1 MLGYLDIMLR
11 NTIEHE
17 IEAPADPFVE
27 HVVLLDGRGRPRG
40 TAAKA
45 TVHDGATPLHAA
57 FSCYVVDADDRVLLT
72 RRAASK
78 RTWPGAWTNAC
89 CGHPQLGESLA
100 DAVRRRLRDE
110 LGVEAG
116 RIEVAIPDFAYR
128 AVMDDGTVEHEL
140 CPVVVAELVGDLTPD
155 PDEVDA
161 VSWVPWDELR
171 HRARHEPS
179 SLSPWS
185 ADQIG
190 RLDALPGSPWTWLV
204 EPRWSSA
211 GGSLLATPLEAI
223 PEPDGSLALLPVLRP
238 VERTLR
244 TFLDERVAELAGI
257 DPRLDDLA
265 DGITGLL
272 AAGGKRLRPAF
283 VLWGHLAA
291 EGERDDL
298 AIGAG
303 AAIELLH
310 TFALIHDD
318 VMDRSVVR
326 RGLPAAHV
334 SLAVDGARDPAWFGT
349 SAAILAGDLAH
360 VWANELFDGLPI
372 PEELA
377 ARARRRY
384 SMLQTEVIAGQY
396 LDLRL
401 AEAHDPVDDDAVRV
415 ALLKTARYS
424 VTRPLQLGAALAG
437 GDDDLDERLATYG
450 DAVGLVFQLRDDVLG
465 LFGDPAAT
473 GKGCLDDLRE
483 GKQTLLAIR
492 ALVLA
497 DPDDRAVL
505 RAGLGDRDLDEEGG
519 ARCRAIVA
527 RSGALASVEARIAAE
542 HARAIAAV
550 AGLPSRPAAAL
561 TALADLAAFRS
572 R

>member
-1 MLGYLDIMLR
+1 MSRYTTG
-11 NTIEHE
+11 
-17 IEAPADPFVE
+17 APPSAATE
-27 HVVLLDGRGRPRG
+27 HVVLLDGRGRSCG
-40 TAAKA
+40 TAPKSEA
-45 TVHDGATPLHAA
+45 HHEATPLHAA

-89 CGHPQLGESLA
+89 CGHPQLGEKLD

-110 LGVEAG
+110 LGVAAG

-128 AVMDDGTVEHEL
+128 AVMGDGTVEHEL
-140 CPVVVAELVGDLTPD
+140 CPVLVAELDGDLAPD
-155 PDEVDA
+155 PAEVDEVEW
-161 VSWVPWDELR
+161 VSWEELR
-171 HRARHEPS
+171 ARAHREPQ

-185 ADQIG
+185 VEQIV
-190 RLDALPGSPWTWLV
+190 RLDDLPGTPWRWLD
-204 EPRWSSA
+204 EPRWSQA
-211 GGSLLATPLEAI
+211 GRAAVAGDVAAHEEV
-223 PEPDGSLALLPVLRP
+223 EPDGSLALVPVLRP
-238 VERTLR
+238 VERVLR
-244 TFLDERVAELAGI
+244 SFLADRVAELTDI
-257 DPRLDDLA
+257 EPSLQELA

-272 AAGGKRLRPAF
+272 EAGGKRLRPAF

-291 EGERDDL
+291 DGERDDL

-318 VMDRSVVR
+318 VMDRSEVR
-326 RGLPAAHV
+326 RGRPAAHV
-334 SLAVDGARDPAWFGT
+334 SLALDAARDPSWFGQ

-360 VWANELFDGLPI
+360 VWANELFDGLEV
-372 PEELA
+372 PEEHV

-401 AEAHDPVDDDAVRV
+401 AEAHDPVDEDAIRV

-437 GDDDLDERLATYG
+437 GDDELDERLATYG

-483 GKQTLLAIR
+483 GKQTLLVIR
-492 ALVLA
+492 ALALA
-497 DPDDRAVL
+497 DPADQATL
-505 RAGLGDRDLDEEGG
+505 RAGLGDRSLDVAGA
-519 ARCRAIVA
+519 ARCRAIITS
-527 RSGALASVEARIAAE
+527 SGALASVEARIAAE
-542 HARAIAAV
+542 HARAVEALD
-550 AGLPSRPAAAL
+550 GLPARPAKAL
-561 TALADLAAFRS
+561 AALADLAAFRS

>member
-1 MLGYLDIMLR
+1 MSRY
-11 NTIEHE
+11 TIE
-17 IEAPADPFVE
+17 ATTGAMTE

-40 TAAKA
+40 TAPKA
-45 TVHDGATPLHAA
+45 TVHDDATPLHAA
-57 FSCYVVDADDRVLLT
+57 FSCYVVDGDDRVLLT

-89 CGHPQLGESLA
+89 CGHPQLGESLVE
-100 DAVRRRLRDE
+100 AVRRRLRDE

-140 CPVVVAELVGDLTPD
+140 CPVVVAELAGELTPD
-155 PDEVDA
+155 PFEVDEVA
-161 VSWVPWDELR
+161 WVAWDGLCE
-171 HRARHEPS
+171 RARTDPG

-185 ADQIG
+185 AEQIA
-190 RLDALPGSPWTWLV
+190 RLAGLAGTPRQWLGQ
-204 EPRWSSA
+204 PRWATSGRSPMSTPSPDGDA
-211 GGSLLATPLEAI
+211 G
-223 PEPDGSLALLPVLRP
+223 EPDGSLALVPVLRP

-244 TFLDERVAELAGI
+244 SFLASRADELTAIAPAL
-257 DPRLDDLA
+257 DPLTA
-265 DGITGLL
+265 SITGLL
-272 AAGGKRLRPAF
+272 EAGGKRLRPAF
-283 VLWGHLAA
+283 VLWGHRAA
-291 EGERDDL
+291 DGERDDL

-310 TFALIHDD
+310 TFALLHDD
-318 VMDRSVVR
+318 VMDRSAVR
-326 RGLPAAHV
+326 RGRPAAHV
-334 SLAVDGARDPAWFGT
+334 AMARGDARDPAWFGT

-360 VWANELFDGLPI
+360 VWANELFDGLAI
-372 PEELA
+372 PEAQA
-377 ARARRRY
+377 AQARRRY
-384 SMLQTEVIAGQY
+384 SMLQTEVIAGQF

-401 AEAHDPVDDDAVRV
+401 AEADDPVDEDALRV

-437 GDDDLDERLATYG
+437 GDDALDHQLATYG

-465 LFGDPAAT
+465 LFGDPATT

-483 GKQTLLAIR
+483 GKQTLLVIR
-492 ALVLA
+492 ALGLVGRR
-497 DPDDRAVL
+497 DEAVL
-505 RAGLGDRDLDEEGG
+505 RAALGNRDLDEVGG

-527 RSGALASVEARIAAE
+527 GSGALASVEARIAAE
-542 HARAIAAV
+542 HARALAALD
-550 AGLPSRPAAAL
+550 GLPVRPAAAL
-561 TALADLAAFRS
+561 ASLADLAAFRS